1 MRRPIQTGDR
11 VKYAAKF
18 LRSIACYTGSPCF
31 ARGTV
36 TAIRS
41 YGGRS
46 GVTVATVKWD
56 DTPAG
61 YGESNG
67 GVCVANLVRIEG
79 IGLECVE

>member
-1 MRRPIQTGDR
+1 MRRQIQTGDR

-36 TAIRS
+36 TAIRT

-56 DTPAG
+56 DPPADS
-61 YGESNG
+61 ESNG
-67 GVCVANLVRIEG
+67 GVCVANLVRIEDMH
-79 IGLECVE
+79 IECVE

>member
-11 VKYAAKF
+11 VKLDAKF

-36 TAIRS
+36 TAIRT
-41 YGGRS
+41 YGGQS

-56 DTPAG
+56 DPPTDS
-61 YGESNG
+61 ESNG
-67 GVCVANLVRIEG
+67 GVCVANLVRIDDMH
-79 IGLECVE
+79 LKCVE